1 MFSSSDVLGQRA
13 PNLVEGV
20 ELDLQVRAQS
30 GACLR
35 PDPDGCTSDT
45 YTLWSSSSATIK
57 SANAYGMCG
66 AYLDKPT
73 KNLNCKTNDQGGWSP
88 GSVAANLDDRFR
100 CDSQNTHC
108 VLCLSIT
115 WCATGAVQ
123 LEAVPDGG
131 GGTEERIHRMED
143 HAERAIAVPAGSR
156 RAKGCQHK
164 TALYILKERDAV
176 TETGGHR
183 RKF

>member
-1 MFSSSDVLGQRA
+1 MLPSSCNGPCRYEKAEEKKAEAESDQDDASESPKQRWKASLTSGKCPACCFLFALILLIWGPLFMFSSSDVLGQRA

-115 WCATGAVQ
+115 
-123 LEAVPDGG
+123 
-131 GGTEERIHRMED
+131 
-143 HAERAIAVPAGSR
+143 
-156 RAKGCQHK
+156 
-164 TALYILKERDAV
+164 
-176 TETGGHR
+176 
-183 RKF
+183 